1 MRAPEKSRLALAG
14 AALLAAAALASCS
27 STTDGTAS
35 CPGCGSQA
43 EPSFPTPRP
52 SLSTPT
58 AAPVNPLPPPSP
70 STAVAAPP
78 VGTLPPND
86 QGYVYIE
93 TKSGK
98 TRCQL
103 NSQSVGC
110 ETEFKNSPIV
120 DGEQANGV
128 SITSAGAMKWIVGNL
143 GNIPVVTL
151 DYQTYEAQGWTIAAE
166 EAGTRFTNDGTGHGM
181 FVRVE
186 GVDSF

>member
-1 MRAPEKSRLALAG
+1 VRLPEKSRLALAG
-14 AALLAAAALASCS
+14 AALVAAAALVSCS
-27 STTDGTAS
+27 NTTDGTAS
-35 CPGCGSQA
+35 CPGCGSQS
-43 EPSFPTPRP
+43 EPSFSTPRP

-58 AAPVNPLPPPSP
+58 AAPANPLPPPSP
-70 STAVAAPP
+70 STPVAAPP

-93 TKSGK
+93 TKSGQ

-103 NSQSVGC
+103 NSETVGC
-110 ETEFKNSPIV
+110 EAEFKNSPTV

-128 SITSAGAMKWIVGNL
+128 SITSSGSMKWIVGNL

-166 EAGTRFTNDGTGHGM
+166 EAGTRFTNDSTGHGM

-186 GVDSF
+186 GVESF